1 MRTGREEGAE
11 GGEGEA
17 AVDVVGALLATQPAE
32 PVTRKEAGRA
42 AVGVVSVYVD
52 KDVHERVA
60 VGRLCEGGVRPRG
73 GVVDRVRGQAAVV
86 QVGRGPGG
94 EDLAAEGQRGRQFK
108 RRCWGGGV
116 ARALL
121 GAAAV
126 TASKRGRGDVC
137 VR

>member
-17 AVDVVGALLATQPAE
+17 AVDVVGALLATHTPRVRRRGGGEEAVDVVGALLETQPAD

-42 AVGVVSVYVD
+42 AVGVVSVYID

-94 EDLAAEGQRGRQFK
+94 EDLAAEGPE
-108 RRCWGGGV
+108 
-116 ARALL
+116 
-121 GAAAV
+121 GAAI
-126 TASKRGRGDVC
+126 
-137 VR
+137 